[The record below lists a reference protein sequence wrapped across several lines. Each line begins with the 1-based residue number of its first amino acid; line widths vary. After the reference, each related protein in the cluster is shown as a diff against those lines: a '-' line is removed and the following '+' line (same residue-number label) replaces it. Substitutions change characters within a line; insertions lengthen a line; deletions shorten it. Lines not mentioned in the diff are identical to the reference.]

1 MSNPLATSI
10 LKFVGGYPEGVMTA
24 KICDRFRKSPQELG
38 DIFEELLEVDA
49 ICGFA
54 GLWILPEALEV
65 GKTKFLEA
73 LLALHEEFPNKPG
86 IPLTDI
92 VARASLNWSK
102 KPLDRIVSR
111 MEMEGSLVVR
121 DSMARHTEFHPT
133 LPSRQR
139 QFLDR
144 VLAEIRSVE
153 IDVPNPYELSKL
165 LHAPK
170 QAMEETIQLGILLG
184 ELIYIEEGIFYT
196 PEQLEL
202 IRIKMI
208 QAAEGKPFSVAQ
220 MRDRLGTSRKYVY
233 PLMQYFGH
241 TTYDIEDKEPS

>member
-1 MSNPLATSI
+1 MSNPLAASI
-10 LKFVGGYPEGVMTA
+10 LKFVSGYPEGVMTA

-38 DIFEELLEVDA
+38 DILEELLEEKA

-54 GLWILPEALEV
+54 GLWLLPEALEV

-73 LLALHEEFPNKPG
+73 LMALHKEFPSKPG
-86 IPLTDI
+86 IPLADI
-92 VARASLNWSK
+92 VIRAGLSWSR
-102 KPLDRIVSR
+102 KPLDRIAAR
-111 MEMEGSLVVR
+111 LEMEGCVVVR
-121 DSMARHTEFHPT
+121 ESMARHAEFHPT
-133 LPSRQR
+133 LPARQR

-144 VLAEIRSVE
+144 VLTEIRLEE

-184 ELIYIEEGIFYT
+184 ELIYIEEGIYYT

-202 IRIKMI
+202 VRKRMI
-208 QAAEGKPFSVAQ
+208 EAADGKPFSVAQ
-220 MRDRLGTSRKYVY
+220 MRDRLATSRKYVY

-241 TTYDIEDKEPS
+241 TNYDSEDKELG